1 MFDSIRT
8 YIANSQT
15 QEALGTIMSISAK
28 HKVTVI
34 QNKINIVHGQFSRIE
49 SDFKQGFLSYADRDV
64 FLNRIH
70 STILCFCDDLLLE
83 LKSLKKKVQD
93 VIKINSSIFIRD

>member
-8 YIANSQT
+8 YISKSQT

-28 HKVTVI
+28 HKVTAI

-70 STILCFCDDLLLE
+70 DSILHFCDDLLIE
-83 LKSLKKKVQD
+83 IMTLKKKD
-93 VIKINSSIFIRD
+93 II